1 MQILDGNKTANKI
14 KEELKQQV
22 EESVK
27 KGGKRPHLAAVL
39 VGENGAS
46 LTYVNAKSK
55 ACHQSGFKSSIFRF
69 SDTISEDEL
78 LQEIDKL
85 NNDYAI
91 DGFIVQLPLPA
102 HIDSDKILNAV
113 SPDKDVDG
121 FHPVN
126 VGKMTLNLPT
136 FLSATPYGVMMLLE
150 KNGIETEGKHCVVVG
165 NSNIVGT
172 PMSLLL
178 NKKGNATVTNCHI
191 YTQNLAMHTKMADI
205 LVVAVGKPGL
215 ITADM
220 VKDGAIVIDVGITRV
235 EDSSKKSGF
244 KLLGDVAF
252 DEVAPKCSWITPV
265 PGGVGPMTIAG
276 LMKNTF
282 LAAQDKKELVS

>member
-1 MQILDGNKTANKI
+1 MQLLDGRKASKEI
-14 KEELKQQV
+14 KKELKLQV
-22 EESVK
+22 ENSIK
-27 KGGKRPHLAAVL
+27 NGGKRPHLAAIL
-39 VGENGAS
+39 VGEDGAS
-46 LTYVNAKSK
+46 MTYVNAKAKSCK
-55 ACHQSGFKSSIFRF
+55 ESGFDSSTLRFPSSI
-69 SDTISEDEL
+69 TENEL

-85 NNDYAI
+85 NNDDI
-91 DGFIVQLPLPA
+91 VDGFIVQLPLPG

-121 FHPVN
+121 FNPIN

-150 KNGIETEGKHCVVVG
+150 KNGIETKGKHCVVVG

-191 YTQNLAMHTKMADI
+191 HTQDLASHTRVADI
-205 LVVAVGKPGL
+205 LVVAVGKPDL

-220 VKDGAIVIDVGITRV
+220 VKEGAIVVDVGITRV
-235 EDSSKKSGF
+235 EDSSKKSGY
-244 KLLGDVAF
+244 KLKGDVDF
-252 DEVAPKCSWITPV
+252 DKVSPKCSWITPV

-282 LAAQDKKELVS
+282 LAAKGKKQTNK